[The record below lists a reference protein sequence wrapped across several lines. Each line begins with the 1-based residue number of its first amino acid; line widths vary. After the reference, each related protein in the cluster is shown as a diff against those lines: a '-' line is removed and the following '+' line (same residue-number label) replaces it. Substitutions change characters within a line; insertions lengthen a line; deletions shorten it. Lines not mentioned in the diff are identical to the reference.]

1 MTERER
7 PSGATTDFKDV
18 KFRKRDE
25 RLLRPEPPHG
35 ASTGRKLRLQ
45 ISFRTETERTS
56 SYDGESWKPQ
66 REVRP

>member
-35 ASTGRKLRLQ
+35 ASTGRK
-45 ISFRTETERTS
+45 TS
-56 SYDGESWKPQ
+56 STD
-66 REVRP
+66 